1 MPQLLEGHGAKAT
14 RLAFGVPMAE
24 SIHIYIPSLDEG
36 AMEQAA
42 ARQGRLTKPAGSL
55 CRLEELS
62 INPAGLTRRLDP
74 PLANPIVFT
83 LPAAHRAAAHGGQ
96 AYPPHL

>member
-55 CRLEELS
+55 GRLGELS
-62 INPAGLTRRLDP
+62 INLAGMTGRLDP
-74 PLANPIVFT
+74 PLANRSGFT
-83 LPAAHRAAAHGGQ
+83 LAPDPRGAAEGGS
-96 AYPPHL
+96 AYPRA